1 MATTTTS
8 VGAPTRSGELLS
20 ERIAPGIL
28 PKVLGPFDMV
38 AIFVAIVLFAVQGSV
53 VQQAG
58 ASAFFYWILGFL
70 TFLVPAATVTG
81 QLGLMCPGEG
91 SIYVWTNKALGSF
104 WGFCAGFGAWWPGA
118 LVMVATAD
126 LVVTLLQF
134 LLTLPPFNVV
144 NPLADL
150 WQQGVIILA
159 VIWFSSGLSIT
170 RFRVTQNLV
179 NGVFVIYG
187 AAILAVG
194 LAGLAWL
201 LGGHPAANDFSRN
214 AFGLN
219 SSNATFYGLVILALL
234 GIEVPLNMGV
244 EIKDR
249 KAITKYLVGGSVV
262 AMAAY
267 LLLTFGAMVV
277 IPQKDA
283 NSTTAIL
290 QAVQTSLGA
299 GVAVVVTLIMIAF
312 FIFNTTVYNS
322 SFARLLFVSGLDRR
336 LPAIMGRVNRN
347 KVPHI
352 AVLTQAVITSVI
364 TALAFFIFGG
374 NANLSTGIYIA
385 LQAAVTVIW
394 CLSMVFLFV
403 DVLIIR
409 SKYPE
414 EFKREQLVPVGVFWA
429 ASIMGAIASAVGVLV
444 TLTGGWLLDPN
455 HQLAGS
461 WNPKIIDQG
470 PWILIVG
477 GVALASLGAAVSVS
491 LLGLNPARRAQAAA
505 ATVAS

>member
-8 VGAPTRSGELLS
+8 VGAPAKGELLS

-58 ASAFFYWILGFL
+58 ASAFVYWILGFL
-70 TFLVPAATVTG
+70 TFLIPGAIVPG
-81 QLGLMCPGEG
+81 PLGLMFPGEG

-104 WGFCAGFGAWWPGA
+104 WGFFAGFCAWWPGA

-159 VIWFSSGLSIT
+159 VIWFSSGLSIL

-201 LGGHPAANDFSRN
+201 LGGHPAANDFSRS

-219 SSNATFYGLVILALL
+219 SGNATFYGLVILALL
-234 GIEVPLNMGV
+234 GIEGPLNMGV
-244 EIKDR
+244 DVKDR
-249 KAITKYLVGGSVV
+249 KAITSYLVWGSIVV
-262 AMAAY
+262 MVGY

-277 IPQKDA
+277 VPVKGV

-290 QAVQTSLGA
+290 TAVQSSLGA
-299 GVAVVVTLIMIAF
+299 FVAGVVTLVMVAF
-312 FIFNTTVYNS
+312 FIFNTTVYNY

-336 LPAIMGRVNRN
+336 LPAFIGRVKRH
-347 KVPHI
+347 KGPQK
-352 AVLTQAVITSVI
+352 AVLVQAVISTVI
-364 TALAFFIFGG
+364 TGIAYFVFSG
-374 NANLSTGIYIA
+374 NLDLSTKIYIT
-385 LQAAVTVIW
+385 LQAAV
-394 CLSMVFLFV
+394 
-403 DVLIIR
+403 
-409 SKYPE
+409 
-414 EFKREQLVPVGVFWA
+414 
-429 ASIMGAIASAVGVLV
+429 
-444 TLTGGWLLDPN
+444 
-455 HQLAGS
+455 
-461 WNPKIIDQG
+461 
-470 PWILIVG
+470 
-477 GVALASLGAAVSVS
+477 
-491 LLGLNPARRAQAAA
+491 RA
-505 ATVAS
+505 